1 MKLKGKIALVTGS
14 AQGIGLGC
22 AQALADEG
30 ASLILN
36 DRPGSAELAGVV
48 EGFRAKGTECVGIEA
63 DVFEDAGREKLVAEA
78 LVACGR
84 IDILVSNPAFS
95 RREAFLDY
103 PLDLL
108 RATIEGTLISGFH
121 VSQLVAR
128 HMVERGGGG
137 KIVYISSVHAR
148 LPFARSAPY
157 GAAKAGLDHLARS
170 VAVELIEHRIN
181 VNAIEPGW
189 IDTPGERK
197 AFDEETIQAE
207 AKKMPWGR
215 MGTPL
220 DIGRA
225 AAYLSSD
232 DADYITGSVIVVD
245 GGFRWKD
252 MRAKT
257 LAADKFDD
265 QPR

>member
-14 AQGIGLGC
+14 AQGIGHGC
-22 AQALADEG
+22 ALALAEEG

-36 DRPGSAELAGVV
+36 DRPGSTELAGVV
-48 EGFRAKGTECVGIEA
+48 EEFRSEGHDCVGIEA
-63 DVFEDAGREKLVAEA
+63 DVFDDGGREGLVADA
-78 LVACGR
+78 LEACGR
-84 IDILVSNPAFS
+84 IDILVSNPAYS

-103 PLDLL
+103 PLEDLRKTL
-108 RATIEGTLISGFH
+108 EGTLISGFH

-170 VAVELIEHRIN
+170 VAVELIDHRIN

-197 AFDEETIQAE
+197 AFDEATIQEE

-215 MGTPL
+215 LGTAE
-220 DIGRA
+220 DIGRTA
-225 AAYLSSD
+225 AFLSSD
-232 DADYITGSVIVVD
+232 DADYITGSVVVVD

-252 MRAKT
+252 MRAKV
-257 LAADKFDD
+257 LASEKDS
-265 QPR
+265 